1 MTYMKSEYAK
11 LEDDNNKNM
20 KIIENFL
27 TEAGKNM
34 GEFLLGKS
42 QKGINTKNTLYSN
55 QEQDEQ
61 GNIFILIKYFKKFLK
76 NKKIVKIANLPTEKE
91 LNDILTQ
98 CSAMNISPNTFVRLR
113 EVYVINNLKK
123 QISNL
128 KKTIVDKDQ
137 EIEGFKN
144 NIRCAKYSKLEY
156 NYSTNL
162 SQLIQIKK
170 DNEILR
176 SNCEEISM
184 KFSEEVEENQKLFLS
199 LSKHKT
205 QHEEFKL
212 KLKLFEE
219 SNNELSVKNKYL
231 EEKVTLLNKS
241 IIHQPVQLTRN
252 TMKQKDYLINGLKSE
267 LDDLSEKYKNE
278 RERLEKNTFYIEKE
292 FRKIKE
298 ALEYIFFTLKEK

>member
-1 MTYMKSEYAK
+1 
-11 LEDDNNKNM
+11 
-20 KIIENFL
+20 
-27 TEAGKNM
+27 
-34 GEFLLGKS
+34 
-42 QKGINTKNTLYSN
+42 
-55 QEQDEQ
+55 
-61 GNIFILIKYFKKFLK
+61 
-76 NKKIVKIANLPTEKE
+76 
-91 LNDILTQ
+91 
-98 CSAMNISPNTFVRLR
+98 MNISPNTFVRLR

-128 KKTIVDKDQ
+128 KKTIVNKDE

-199 LSKHKT
+199 LSKYKT

-212 KLKLFEE
+212 KLKLFED
-219 SNNELSVKNKYL
+219 SNNELAVKNKYL

-278 RERLEKNTFYIEKE
+278 KERLEKNIFNIEKE
-292 FRKIKE
+292 FRKIKDAFE
-298 ALEYIFFTLKEK
+298 